1 MNFDEN
7 EMWKHSE
14 IMRIFVDRYL
24 NHLEPAVDNAIVE
37 ASIED
42 PVMIES
48 DLPLV
53 NTQEQMSLIDIKEH
67 SASLIDNLNKIAQD
81 ASKYNNEKV
90 SYAIEQAIAEI
101 KLISG
106 LDQE

>member
-1 MNFDEN
+1 MNFDDDN

-14 IMRIFVDRYL
+14 IMRNFVDSYL
-24 NHLEPAVDNAIVE
+24 NRLEPAVDNAIVE

-42 PVMIES
+42 DDLF

-53 NTQEQMSLIDIKEH
+53 EYDQMNLIDIRARAE
-67 SASLIDNLNKIAQD
+67 SLIANLNKVAQM

-101 KLISG
+101 KIISG

>member
-1 MNFDEN
+1 MNFDDN
-7 EMWKHSE
+7 EMWQHSE
-14 IMRIFVDRYL
+14 IMRNFVEQYV
-24 NHLEPAVDNAIVE
+24 NKLEQVSDGAVVE

-42 PVMIES
+42 IEIEP
-48 DLPLV
+48 DVPLV
-53 NTQEQMSLIDIKEH
+53 TAQEPIKLMDIQERSAALID
-67 SASLIDNLNKIAQD
+67 SLKKITES

-101 KLISG
+101 KIISG

>member
-1 MNFDEN
+1 MNFNDDN
-7 EMWKHSE
+7 EMWQHSE
-14 IMRIFVDRYL
+14 IMRNFVEQYI
-24 NHLEPAVDNAIVE
+24 NKLEPALDGAVVE

-42 PVMIES
+42 VEIEPEM
-48 DLPLV
+48 PLI
-53 NTQEQMSLIDIKEH
+53 TAQEPIKLMDIQERSAALID
-67 SASLIDNLNKIAQD
+67 SLNKIAES

-101 KLISG
+101 KIISG